1 MATIIKKIVFSF
13 LLIITSGISL
23 AHTIY
28 APSDIP
34 LLDNRFRIDP
44 LTEQVTII
52 LNHSQGPQ
60 GVVLVRPDG
69 SKLYYHKHPKSV
81 AWVTSKTEDII
92 TIDKPM
98 VGPWQAVADLN
109 GKNRIKLISHVE
121 LKTSKLPLK
130 LYNQEYITTHA
141 SLYYDN
147 KLMTENAYLSDA
159 KLSIV
164 LIGGADKQ
172 LTLYQDDGK
181 DYDALPFDGTLTARV
196 FIDLFPGRYLLSIR
210 TKNNVFIRNENK
222 DAVVFASP
230 IKYEISALEYG
241 SEEALFIFT
250 ADSEELAPD
259 SITID
264 GVIKD
269 ANNTIIGKVI
279 AHSAGNISAQD
290 IFTKTE
296 KLTYGAFTFSAK
308 AFATTR
314 SGREIELQLPEQQ
327 FELRAKVVMPTID
340 ISEALTTDAE
350 ITEQDVSTSL
360 WENSWIIIAIAA
372 SALILIAASIFIVM
386 RHRRKNK
393 QPENSDELPLTELS
407 FDELQPTP
415 IDLNNKEKQTEKQA
429 AKE

>member
-1 MATIIKKIVFSF
+1 MATIIKKIIFSLF
-13 LLIITSGISL
+13 FITSCHSL

-44 LTEQVTII
+44 HTEQVTII

-60 GVVLVRPDG
+60 SVVLVRPDG
-69 SKLYYHKHPKSV
+69 SKLYSHKHPKSV
-81 AWVTSKTEDII
+81 AWISSKVEDII
-92 TIDKPM
+92 TIDNPM

-109 GKNRIKLISHVE
+109 GNNRIKLISHVE
-121 LKTSKLPLK
+121 LKTNKLPLK

-147 KLMTENAYLSDA
+147 KLMTNNAYLSDA

-172 LTLYQDDGK
+172 LTLYKDDGK

-222 DAVVFASP
+222 DAVIFPLP
-230 IKYEISALEYG
+230 IKYEISAREYG

-264 GVIKD
+264 GTVKD
-269 ANNTIIGKVI
+269 ANNRVLTKVI

-290 IFTKTE
+290 IFTQTQKIA
-296 KLTYGAFTFSAK
+296 YGNFTFSAK
-308 AFATTR
+308 AFATTL
-314 SGREIELQLPEQQ
+314 SGREIELQLPEQK
-327 FELRAKVVMPTID
+327 FELQKKVVMPPID
-340 ISEALTTDAE
+340 ISEAISTDAKP
-350 ITEQDVSTSL
+350 TEQASI
-360 WENSWIIIAIAA
+360 WENIWVIIAIAVIGLLLLVA
-372 SALILIAASIFIVM
+372 IIFIVL
-386 RHRRKNK
+386 RRRRKK
-393 QPENSDELPLTELS
+393 QQPENSDELPLTELS
-407 FDELQPTP
+407 FSELQPTS
-415 IDLNNKEKQTEKQA
+415 IDLNTKEKQTEKKTEKQTP
-429 AKE
+429 KE